1 MSDQPHREPVRQPPD
16 QPPSR
21 IIEEPPLP
29 QPDDSS
35 GRDDWDD
42 DPDEDQDNPVQQAW
56 DGKGW
61 PGPELF
67 WP

>member
-1 MSDQPHREPVRQPPD
+1 MSDQPQPRNDPE

-21 IIEEPPLP
+21 IVEEPPLP
-29 QPDDSS
+29 
-35 GRDDWDD
+35 DDWDD
-42 DPDEDQDNPVQQAW
+42 DPDEDQDNPVQAW
-56 DGKGW
+56 NGEGW